1 VKRAEKGRAVVVAIT
16 SDQHCGGTTSLCP
29 PRIRLDDGGCYEASK
44 AQLWLWQS
52 WQEYWQRV
60 DAVRRQH
67 SALLYQVYNGDL
79 VEGFH
84 HGSVQVMNGNPNAQ
98 AAVVNAVMRV
108 PLDLKPDRLAFIRG
122 TESHV
127 GQSASAEER
136 IADGLRRDK
145 RPVVGD
151 ADTGTASHWHLKM
164 EIQGVRL
171 DFAHHGRVGTRP
183 WTKPNVTANLAAEIF
198 YDHAASGEPHPHLAI
213 RSHMHQLVDTHD
225 QHPTRVIQTP
235 AWQLATAFIHR
246 IAPGKL
252 ADVGGIIVVIRAG
265 TFEVEKVKYQP
276 ARPSVWRGE

>member
-1 VKRAEKGRAVVVAIT
+1 MSRAKSARPVVIAIT
-16 SDQHCGGTTSLCP
+16 SDQHCGSTTSLCP
-29 PRIRLDDGGCYEASK
+29 PSVSLDDGGSYTASK
-44 AQLWLWQS
+44 AQLWLWQC
-52 WQEYWQRV
+52 WAEFWARV
-60 DAVRRQH
+60 DDVRTEH
-67 SALLYQVYNGDL
+67 SAALYQIFNGDL

-84 HGSVQVMNGNPNAQ
+84 HSSVQVLNGNPNAQ
-98 AAVVNAVMRV
+98 AAVVNAVMRI
-108 PLDLKPDRLAFIRG
+108 PLDLKPDHLAFIRG

-145 RPVVGD
+145 RPIISD

-164 EIQGVRL
+164 DIQCVRIDL
-171 DFAHHGRVGTRP
+171 AHHGRVGTRP

-198 YDHAASGEPHPHLAI
+198 YDHAAAGEPHPHVAI

-252 ADVGGIIVVIRAG
+252 ADVGGIILVIRNGELA
-265 TFEVEKVKYQP
+265 VEKVIYHP
-276 ARPSVWRGE
+276 ARARVWSPS